1 MLWPWSSIWNEN
13 FRQHA
18 KRSNT
23 LVPTPPVPDLLLSLL
38 SSGNRSPV
46 SPRNSCW
53 ICGTKVSSFYLDL
66 KSDSKSKDG
75 NLFQMCSFWKSENI
89 LPPPPPPHLLS
100 HIGYFC
106 FRAPI
111 QPAIFISG
119 GECRIPSPHTLE
131 SPLFFH
137 LVGYPW
143 KTISSKMQLHF
154 SSIQNQDAR
163 YAKTA
168 LKNWVNRIVHFKKLY
183 VGVELQKV
191 ARLSWNSAQ
200 TLCKA

>member
-89 LPPPPPPHLLS
+89 LPPPPPSPLMKGTFVLEPQS
-100 HIGYFC
+100 NLQFSFQGVNVVSPPPTPWKVLYF
-106 FRAPI
+106 F
-111 QPAIFISG
+111 SWLV
-119 GECRIPSPHTLE
+119 TLE
-131 SPLFFH
+131 RPFH
-137 LVGYPW
+137 PKCYCIILLY
-143 KTISSKMQLHF
+143 KIKMPDMQKLH
-154 SSIQNQDAR
+154 
-163 YAKTA
+163 
-168 LKNWVNRIVHFKKLY
+168 
-183 VGVELQKV
+183 
-191 ARLSWNSAQ
+191 
-200 TLCKA
+200 